1 MTPALKKCP
10 AVGNRQENSTRQ
22 IFKKSIRGGKLYS
35 LFKKKEKKK
44 SSVSVLGHEQKEK
57 QALVYT
63 VTHSDDPWNPWG
75 AERAAGFQTG
85 LLTYLEL
92 VQLYFICLM

>member
-1 MTPALKKCP
+1 MDIEEPASHQPRKDTK
-10 AVGNRQENSTRQ
+10 VGPNVST
-22 IFKKSIRGGKLYS
+22 
-35 LFKKKEKKK
+35 KKKN
-44 SSVSVLGHEQKEK
+44 SVSVAGHQQKAK
-57 QALVYT
+57 QALVHT

-75 AERAAGFQTG
+75 AERVAGFQTG

>member
-10 AVGNRQENSTRQ
+10 AVGNRQKNSRHEK

-44 SSVSVLGHEQKEK
+44 EDMPKAQYKELL
-57 QALVYT
+57 A
-63 VTHSDDPWNPWG
+63 
-75 AERAAGFQTG
+75 TG
-85 LLTYLEL
+85 KLK
-92 VQLYFICLM
+92 FK